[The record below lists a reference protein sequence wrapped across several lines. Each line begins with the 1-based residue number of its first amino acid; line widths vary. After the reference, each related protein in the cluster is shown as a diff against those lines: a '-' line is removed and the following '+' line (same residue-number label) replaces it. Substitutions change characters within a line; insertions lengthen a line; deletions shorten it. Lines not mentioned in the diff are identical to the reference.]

1 MNHKLGHIL
10 LFFLLVSLSA
20 SIPRAGAQ
28 QRELPLEKILNPL
41 PDFDPFEKPLAP
53 PQYFP
58 DEVDKRTRDALID
71 ALFHDKS
78 ALEQHLNFF
87 KSEDGRLQKQHGAA
101 TGLTEHVQDLV
112 NNTIREREPYL
123 AAQKEALRNASSAP
137 RKKYLEAII
146 NQDDLTQA
154 DQLMRR
160 SATNFWGGML
170 NRLLSSVDLVGVASG
185 NYIGAAVETAVSQLY
200 ALA

>member
-71 ALFHDKS
+71 HLKEKGILAVFHYQP
-78 ALEQHLNFF
+78 LHLSRMGRSFGY
-87 KSEDGRLQKQHGAA
+87 KAGDCPVTEDLSQRLVR
-101 TGLTEHVQDLV
+101 LPLYNDM
-112 NNTIREREPYL
+112 NEREQDQVIESVRAFRPSD
-123 AAQKEALRNASSAP
+123 EAS
-137 RKKYLEAII
+137 
-146 NQDDLTQA
+146 
-154 DQLMRR
+154 
-160 SATNFWGGML
+160 
-170 NRLLSSVDLVGVASG
+170 
-185 NYIGAAVETAVSQLY
+185 
-200 ALA
+200 